1 MSLTGDWN
9 SLQTYLTLTPM
20 TTLPLKINE
29 RLCYSC
35 GKNTRNPIY
44 CCKCYNKTPA
54 GRLELKRE
62 VMMRKYAR
70 LDGGAS
76 CRNCVHWENK
86 CLLGIPEAGSVYAE
100 DCPARESI
108 SVLE

>member
-1 MSLTGDWN
+1 MTQVSLN
-9 SLQTYLTLTPM
+9 
-20 TTLPLKINE
+20 INE

-54 GRLELKRE
+54 GRVEMKRE

-76 CRNCVHWENK
+76 SGIACTGRTGVCWESRR
-86 CLLGIPEAGSVYAE
+86 LGPSMPRV
-100 DCPARESI
+100 ARHGNPL
-108 SVLE
+108 VC

>member
-1 MSLTGDWN
+1 MTQVSLN
-9 SLQTYLTLTPM
+9 
-20 TTLPLKINE
+20 INE

-54 GRLELKRE
+54 GRVEMKRE

-76 CRNCVHWENK
+76 LPELRALGEQVPAWDPGGWVGLCRGLPGTGDPLVC
-86 CLLGIPEAGSVYAE
+86 
-100 DCPARESI
+100 
-108 SVLE
+108 

>member
-1 MSLTGDWN
+1 MTQISLN
-9 SLQTYLTLTPM
+9 
-20 TTLPLKINE
+20 INE
-29 RLCYSC
+29 RICYSC

-44 CCKCYNKTPA
+44 CQKCYNKTPA
-54 GRLELKRE
+54 GRVEMKRE